1 MFKGLSERLASFYL
15 KKVSELFGGIKY
27 VLYIY
32 TMKKKV
38 TITITPEAK
47 EMGKAKAKEKG
58 FSFSTL
64 IEHLIRNYKG
74 KP

>member
-1 MFKGLSERLASFYL
+1 MRT
-15 KKVSELFGGIKY
+15 KKP
-27 VLYIY
+27 
-32 TMKKKV
+32 V
-38 TITITPEAK
+38 TITLTPEAHQD
-47 EMGKAKAKEKG
+47 GKDKAKEKG